1 MFTIHLNKLQF
12 FAHHGVHDEEGII
25 GTDFE
30 VSVSIDFNAPEKVVA
45 LNDTIN
51 YVKVFE
57 VIKKRFAIPERLLET
72 LAQHIVDDVY
82 AMDNRITI
90 INISIDKINPPI
102 SNFIGS
108 VGVTYSKSFSL

>member
-1 MFTIHLNKLQF
+1 MFTVHLNKLKF

-30 VSVSIDFNAPEKVVA
+30 VSVSINFNAPEKIIA

-51 YVKVFE
+51 YVSVFNI
-57 VIKKRFAIPERLLET
+57 VKNRFAIPERLLET
-72 LAQHIVDDVY
+72 LAQHIAVDIYDL
-82 AMDNRITI
+82 DNRITT

-102 SNFIGS
+102 SNFTGS
-108 VGVTYSKSFSL
+108 VGVTYSKSYK